1 MYEEKDLVR
10 VARRENNTKR
20 TYLVVNRLQAK
31 HIPSVPDETLR
42 MFDRLAEEIKRE
54 YREETL
60 LLVGFAETATAIG
73 ARLSVLLDSYYMQT
87 TREDE
92 TGVSYLYFSES
103 HSHATEQKLMK
114 DGLDQAAHLVKRI
127 VFVEDEVT
135 TGDTIMKIIRIIR
148 KEYAGMF
155 SFSVA
160 SLLNGM
166 SRENIEKY
174 AKENIALHYLV
185 KTNHEAY
192 SQKALSYRGDGGYH
206 VMTARDGGT
215 ERISTRDVEG
225 CMNARHLVRGSEY
238 EAACGRLWA
247 HIHEDLGSVT
257 KKKILVLGTEEF
269 MYPAI
274 YVADRLQKE
283 GNEVRCHSTTRS
295 PIEVSR
301 EQDYPVHERYELVS
315 LYDRERTTYLYDI
328 GTYDLAVVLT
338 DSSRVPE
345 EGLAT
350 LIRALEACGNGSIV
364 CYTCLEDKHEV
375 ILY

>member
-42 MFDRLAEEIKRE
+42 MFDRLAEVIKRE
-54 YREETL
+54 YGEEAL

-92 TGVSYLYFSES
+92 TGASYLYFSES
-103 HSHATEQKLMK
+103 HSHATEQRLMK
-114 DGLDQAAHLVKRI
+114 DGLDQAARLVRRI

-135 TGDTIMKIIRIIR
+135 TGNTIMKIIRIIR

-166 SRENIEKY
+166 SRENMEKY

-185 KTNHEAY
+185 KTNHDAY

-206 VMTARDGGT
+206 VMARDGGAG
-215 ERISTRDVEG
+215 RISVRDVEG

-238 EAACGRLWA
+238 QEACRRLWTR
-247 HIHEDLGSVT
+247 IYEDLGGVT

-274 YVADRLQKE
+274 YVADRFQKE

-301 EQDYPVHERYELVS
+301 EQDYPLHERYELVS

-338 DSSRVPE
+338 DSACVPD
-345 EGLAT
+345 EGLAALT
-350 LIRALEACGNGSIV
+350 RALEACGNGSIA
-364 CYTCLEDKHEV
+364 CYAWRCERRRHDS
-375 ILY
+375 